1 MYNQGKQARALYKRA
16 AAAVS
21 DNLEF
26 VLCAW
31 EEFERNFGTLETWSE
46 FSRKS
51 RRFRELALEKEEKER
66 QAMEKANLE
75 SREEGENEG
84 EGEAERAAKRQ
95 SPMEREELPEKR
107 ENVETITQKK
117 KMLREKKQDADV
129 QQRTVFVNNLSFA
142 AAEADVQER
151 FQQYGEIVEVTI
163 VRNNHGK
170 SRGFGYVEFATE
182 EAAESALV
190 ENGKVLK
197 NRKMEVKKSV
207 PQNERKTEK
216 QESQNTAPVLNTI
229 FVSGLPSGVSEYEFS
244 VFFSKVG
251 REGED

>member
-66 QAMEKANLE
+66 QAMEKANVE
-75 SREEGENEG
+75 TKEDENGG
-84 EGEAERAAKRQ
+84 EGEAERAAKRK
-95 SPMEREELPEKR
+95 SPMEREEMPAKR
-107 ENVETITQKK
+107 GNVETITQKK
-117 KMLREKKQDADV
+117 KLLREKKQDADV

-142 AAEADVQER
+142 AAEEDVQER

-182 EAAESALV
+182 EAAEAALV

-216 QESQNTAPVLNTI
+216 QESQITPPVLNTI

-251 REGED
+251 RKGED

>member
-1 MYNQGKQARALYKRA
+1 
-16 AAAVS
+16 
-21 DNLEF
+21 
-26 VLCAW
+26 
-31 EEFERNFGTLETWSE
+31 
-46 FSRKS
+46 
-51 RRFRELALEKEEKER
+51 
-66 QAMEKANLE
+66 MEKANVE
-75 SREEGENEG
+75 SKEDENEGENGG
-84 EGEAERAAKRQ
+84 EGEAERAAKRK
-95 SPMEREELPEKR
+95 SPTEREEMPAKR

-142 AAEADVQER
+142 AAEEDVQER
-151 FQQYGEIVEVTI
+151 FRQYGDIVEVTI

-182 EAAESALV
+182 EAAEAALV

-216 QESQNTAPVLNTI
+216 QESQNATPVLNTI

>member
-1 MYNQGKQARALYKRA
+1 M
-16 AAAVS
+16 S

-51 RRFRELALEKEEKER
+51 RRFRELAMEKEEKER
-66 QAMEKANLE
+66 RAMETVNVE
-75 SREEGENEG
+75 SKEDKEEKEKEGEDED
-84 EGEAERAAKRQ
+84 EEKSAAKRK
-95 SPMEREELPEKR
+95 SPMEREEIPAKR
-107 ENVETITQKK
+107 ENVETATQKK

-129 QQRTVFVNNLSFA
+129 QHRTVFVNNLSFA
-142 AAEADVQER
+142 ASEEDVQER

-170 SRGFGYVEFATE
+170 SRGFGYVEFSTE

-190 ENGKVLK
+190 ENGKMLK
-197 NRKMEVKKSV
+197 SRKMEVKKSV

-216 QESQNTAPVLNTI
+216 QESQNTPPVVNTI

-251 REGED
+251 SEGVDLCLSVERS

>member
-95 SPMEREELPEKR
+95 SPMEREEMPAKR

-151 FQQYGEIVEVTI
+151 FQQYGEIVDVFIPLNSKRESKGYAFVTFMFPEQAIAAIEVD
-163 VRNNHGK
+163 VC
-170 SRGFGYVEFATE
+170 
-182 EAAESALV
+182 
-190 ENGKVLK
+190 
-197 NRKMEVKKSV
+197 
-207 PQNERKTEK
+207 
-216 QESQNTAPVLNTI
+216 
-229 FVSGLPSGVSEYEFS
+229 
-244 VFFSKVG
+244 
-251 REGED
+251 REDSL